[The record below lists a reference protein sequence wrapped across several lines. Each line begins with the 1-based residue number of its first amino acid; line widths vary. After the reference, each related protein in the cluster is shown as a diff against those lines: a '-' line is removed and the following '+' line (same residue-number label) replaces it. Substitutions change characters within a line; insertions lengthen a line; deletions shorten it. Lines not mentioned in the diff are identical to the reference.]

1 MSELPTEKL
10 GSYKEKD
17 LKEESDTLLHKEK
30 IQLKRL
36 NIIKCS
42 IYISFVFFL
51 ITMVLSIFWK
61 NNKVLENSTIVI
73 GSILTGLIGAV
84 IGSSVD

>member
-17 LKEESDTLLHKEK
+17 LKETDTLAHKDK

-42 IYISFVFFL
+42 IYISFGFFL
-51 ITMVLSIFWK
+51 ITMVLSIFYK
-61 NNKVLENSTIVI
+61 NKVLENSTIVI